1 MGVGPAAGLSSPLL
15 SRRAGEAVHPQ
26 RQHGD
31 RMMLVGDAAHPVGAG
46 QGAARI
52 RSLAMP
58 VTFNRSCEKAT
69 GWLYA
74 HDPGRLPAA
83 TRDLS

>member
-1 MGVGPAAGLSSPLL
+1 
-15 SRRAGEAVHPQ
+15 
-26 RQHGD
+26 
-31 RMMLVGDAAHPVGAG
+31 MLVGDAAHPVGAG